1 MGTALLR
8 FQYLRDREGDPR
20 PVLFFGGE
28 ATLSAGC
35 DAVILSAVAGRRFAP
50 VTDDV
55 AVLLE
60 PVEGRKERP
69 RPDVKR
75 ATRHLMDPIRS
86 TDAVPG
92 FERQDL
98 EHEQIGRA
106 LEQVGLLSVGISR
119 HGRSYCS
126 SISDIDIDQPNRVRS
141 TCQARTL
148 AFE

>member
-8 FQYLRDREGDPR
+8 FQHLRDREGDPR

-50 VTDDV
+50 VADDV

-60 PVEGRKERP
+60 AVEGRKEGP
-69 RPDVKR
+69 RPDGKW
-75 ATRHLMDPIRS
+75 ATRNLMEPMRY

-98 EHEQIGRA
+98 EQEQIERA
-106 LEQVGLLSVGISR
+106 LEEVGLLSVVMSC

-126 SISDIDIDQPNRVRS
+126 SISDIDIDES
-141 TCQARTL
+141 A
-148 AFE
+148 